1 MRRFLEGDVGL
12 LPGWGVVSTMI
23 YGGVMVMVGL
33 RVDVSL
39 SAREVSASGSIW
51 LSLGWGARGGEL
63 PGVLLGAGGLRRSF
77 ASGAFDGAG
86 PDGGS
91 VD

>member
-33 RVDVSL
+33 RVEASL

-51 LSLGWGARGGEL
+51 LSLGWRAWGGVL
-63 PGVLLGAGGLRRSF
+63 PGVLLGAGGLSRSF
-77 ASGAFDGAG
+77 ASGALDGAG

-91 VD
+91 LD